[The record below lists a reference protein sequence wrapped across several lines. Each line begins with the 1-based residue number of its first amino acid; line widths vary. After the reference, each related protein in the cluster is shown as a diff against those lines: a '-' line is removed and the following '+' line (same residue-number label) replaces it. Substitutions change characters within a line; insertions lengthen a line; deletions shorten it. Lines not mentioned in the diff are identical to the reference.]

1 MKFSF
6 RLKKRLRAASICL
19 LAFSAILLL
28 AMVYCNSRVTAA
40 ATGRLFDQAGD
51 VPSRPVALVL
61 GCSPRLS
68 NGRENYFFTFRMDAA
83 AELYFQKRAKIL
95 LVSGDNRFHNYD
107 EPTEMKKALVSR
119 GIPEKN
125 IVCDYAGRRTLDS
138 VIRAR
143 NIFGQNRFI
152 IVSQPFHNTRALY
165 IAEKSGID
173 AVAYNA
179 RDIETR
185 AALRTYLRETF
196 ARTKAVLDVE
206 VFGLGP
212 QLLGDPVSLPNL

>member
-1 MKFSF
+1 MKFSPRF
-6 RLKKRLRAASICL
+6 KKRFRVAIISL
-19 LAFSAILLL
+19 LSLAVALLL
-28 AMVYCNSRVTAA
+28 VMLYCNNRVTAA
-40 ATGRLFDQAGD
+40 ATDKLFNRAGD

-61 GCSPRLS
+61 GCSPKLS
-68 NGRENYFFTFRMDAA
+68 DGRENYFFTFRMDAA

-119 GIPEKN
+119 GVPEKN

-143 NIFGQNRFI
+143 EIFGQNSFI

-165 IAEKSGID
+165 IAGKNGID
-173 AVAYNA
+173 AVGYNA

-185 AALRTYLRETF
+185 AALRTYLRETL

-206 VFGLGP
+206 IFNVGP
-212 QLLGDPVSLPNL
+212 QLLGEPVSLPDL